1 MRRAFWIV
9 VAVVAVGSALTLTP
23 AVAGGGCHDPEATQ
37 SAASMVEL
45 RNSCFTS
52 TVTHI
57 DPGQELAFVNRDGY
71 VHNIMGLG
79 ARWGEFEGLNQGE
92 TRRFTFGEAGIY
104 PYACTLHPGMVGAV
118 VVGGDELHAG
128 DVGSV
133 STAVSTGSAGAAGV
147 TSTRAR
153 QTEGDGLQLPETML
167 ALALVVVLVGGLAG
181 FVLRRR
187 RDPSSPAGM

>member
-1 MRRAFWIV
+1 
-9 VAVVAVGSALTLTP
+9 
-23 AVAGGGCHDPEATQ
+23 
-37 SAASMVEL
+37 MVEL

-133 STAVSTGSAGAAGV
+133 STAVSTGSAGAAEV